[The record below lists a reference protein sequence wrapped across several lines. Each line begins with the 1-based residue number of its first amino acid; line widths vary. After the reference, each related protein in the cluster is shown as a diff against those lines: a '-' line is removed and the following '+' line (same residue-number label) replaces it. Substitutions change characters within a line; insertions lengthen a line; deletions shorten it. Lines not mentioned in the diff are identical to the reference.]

1 MYMPNTPISEMNAKQ
16 LDVYVITMLNQIKAA
31 IENKGVTVGGAAVS
45 EYSRLIGEITGLL
58 EAKTVIPSTSQQVIE
73 ASKQYDGLS
82 SVTIEA
88 VDASIDENIQS
99 QNIKDGV
106 TILGVEGT
114 YVPPAPSLQNK
125 SVTPTTSAQEISA
138 DSNYDGLDIVSVAG
152 VTSSIDQNIVSG
164 NIKKDIEILGVT
176 GTFEGASPTL
186 QSKSVLPSDSTFTV
200 FADAGYDGL
209 SSVEVIGVT
218 LQDKTVTL
226 STSQQQVISCDSGYV
241 GLNEVTI
248 PAIQLQNK
256 SVTLGS
262 SQQVITAD
270 SQYDGLGQVTVPAV
284 AMQSKSVVLSS
295 SSQTITP
302 DSGYTGLSQV
312 DVPAVVL
319 EPKSVTPSTSQQVI
333 NKSAGYDGIG
343 TVTVSAV
350 DASIDSSIKSQN
362 IKDGVIILGV
372 TGSYTGGGVSPSQYI
387 NIHPTQLAYA
397 YSENSDAQND
407 LWNLGSIPELDT
419 SAVTTMYNCFRS
431 NSQVTVLDL
440 STWSFASCTNTQ
452 YMFAACHNLTKVTFP
467 VNTPLKSIA
476 NMFNNCTSLEEIAG
490 SLNLSQCNAINAT
503 NSIFFG
509 CKSLKKIQISD
520 FSYNANQT
528 LDLSASTVFDA
539 AYLLNS
545 LPAYTGS
552 RTKTIKVNSAVI
564 SQQLIDDYAAK
575 GYTLTSA

>member
-58 EAKTVIPSTSQQVIE
+58 ESKTVSPSTSQQVIE
-73 ASKQYDGLS
+73 ASQGYDGLS
-82 SVTIEA
+82 RVNIAA

-138 DSNYDGLDIVSVAG
+138 DSGYDGLGVVSVAG

-164 NIKKDIEILGVT
+164 NIKKDVNILGVT
-176 GTFEGASPTL
+176 GTFEGGGTI
-186 QSKSVLPSDSTFTV
+186 Q
-200 FADAGYDGL
+200 
-209 SSVEVIGVT
+209 
-218 LQDKTVTL
+218 LQDK
-226 STSQQQVISCDSGYV
+226 
-241 GLNEVTI
+241 
-248 PAIQLQNK
+248 
-256 SVTLGS
+256 SVTPSS
-262 SQQVITAD
+262 SQQIITAD
-270 SQYDGLGQVTVPAV
+270 SPYDGLRQVTVGAV
-284 AMQSKSVVLSS
+284 SLQSKSVVLSS

-343 TVTVSAV
+343 TVTVGAV
-350 DASIDSSIKSQN
+350 DASIDSSIQSQN
-362 IKDGVIILGV
+362 IKAGIAILGV
-372 TGSYTGGGVSPSQYI
+372 VGSYTGGGGNPSQYL
-387 NIHPTQLAYA
+387 NTHPTKLKYA
-397 YSENSDAQND
+397 YSENSLAQND

-419 SAVTTMYNCFRS
+419 SAVTDMNNCFRS
-431 NSQVTVLDL
+431 NKHVTILDL
-440 STWSFASCTNTQ
+440 STWSFVSCTDTS
-452 YMFAACHNLTKVTFP
+452 YMFAACSNLTKVIFP
-467 VNTPLKSIA
+467 VNTPLQYMP

-490 SLNLSQCNAINAT
+490 SLDLSQTNPLSTNAMFT
-503 NSIFFG
+503 N
-509 CKSLKKIQISD
+509 CTSLKKIQISNFNSNSYIEID
-520 FSYNANQT
+520 F
-528 LDLSASTVFDA
+528 SASTVFDA

-552 RTKTIKVNSAVI
+552 YTKTIIVNSAVI

-575 GYTLTSA
+575 GYTLTT

>member
-1 MYMPNTPISEMNAKQ
+1 MYMPTPLSEMNAAE
-16 LDVYVITMLNQIKAA
+16 LDRYVIELCDSIKAA
-31 IENKGVTVGGAAVS
+31 IEARGVTVGNAAVA
-45 EYSRLIGEITGLL
+45 EYGGLIRQIVGFL
-58 EAKTVIPSTSQQVIE
+58 EAKTVSPSTSQQIIVP
-73 ASKQYDGLS
+73 SQNHDGLS
-82 SVTIEA
+82 SVTIDA

-125 SVTPTTSAQEISA
+125 SVTPTISAQEISC
-138 DSNYDGLDIVSVAG
+138 DSQFDGLGVVSVAG
-152 VTSSIDQNIVSG
+152 VTSSIDQNITSG
-164 NIKKDIEILGVT
+164 NIKKDVDILGVT

-186 QSKSVLPSDSTFTV
+186 QDKTVSPSGSTFTV
-200 FADAGYDGL
+200 YPDAQFDAL
-209 SSVEVIGVT
+209 SSVTVNGVT
-218 LQDKTVTL
+218 LQDKSVVL
-226 STSQQQVISCDSGYV
+226 SSSQQVITCDSQYT

-270 SQYDGLGQVTVPAV
+270 SPYNGLGEVTIPAV
-284 AMQSKSVVLSS
+284 LLEQKSVVLSS

-302 DSGYTGLSQV
+302 DSPNIGLSQV
-312 DVPAVVL
+312 NVP
-319 EPKSVTPSTSQQVI
+319 
-333 NKSAGYDGIG
+333 
-343 TVTVSAV
+343 AV
-350 DASIDSSIKSQN
+350 DASIDANIKSQN
-362 IKDGVIILGV
+362 IKDGITILGV
-372 TGSYTGGGVSPSQYI
+372 TGSYTGGGVSPSQYV

-397 YSENSDAQND
+397 YSENSNAQND

-419 SAVTTMYNCFRS
+419 SAVTTMNNCFRS

-452 YMFAACHNLTKVTFP
+452 YMFAACGNLTKVTFP

-490 SLNLSQCNAINAT
+490 SLDLSQCNAITAT
-503 NSIFFG
+503 NNIFTN
-509 CKSLKKIQISD
+509 CTSLKKIQISD
-520 FSYNANQT
+520 FSYNNNQT
-528 LDLSASTVFDA
+528 LDFSASTVFDT

-575 GYTLTSA
+575 GYTLIS